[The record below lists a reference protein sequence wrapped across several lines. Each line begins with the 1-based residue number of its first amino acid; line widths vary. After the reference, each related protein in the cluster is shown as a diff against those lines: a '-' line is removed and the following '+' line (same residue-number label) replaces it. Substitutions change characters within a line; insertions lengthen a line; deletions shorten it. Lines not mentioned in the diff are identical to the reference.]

1 MPENFNKVPN
11 TLDVTI
17 YGAMEP
23 VTPTLSKSRVRIF
36 YKGMNRNR
44 TFISEDF
51 ANQLIASLPYTPV
64 KGIFNKDAVDYEDHG
79 EDNTDGRIYGI
90 VPAETNFAW
99 EDHMDVDGVTR
110 TYACA
115 DVLLF
120 TGLYPEAKLVPGE
133 SQSME
138 IFRGNLKGEW
148 RISEEDNQPYYHF
161 LQGCLV
167 GLQVL
172 GQEVE
177 PCFEGAAFYSLSK
190 DIQELVDYIRNYS
203 KKEVKVTMDKSKF
216 RISDNEKADILFD
229 LINPNF
235 NEEGNWELN
244 AIVVDVYDDYALCV
258 SPSGYQRVYY
268 SKDGD
273 NVTIGDS
280 VAVKIVDV
288 TETEYNALETMK
300 AVGGSFEAA
309 NTAYADATA
318 KVAEL
323 EATNAE
329 FSARIAEFEAQ
340 ENTEEVPA
348 ENTAEENS
356 AEDAEPQADNSLEE
370 PVAEESA
377 TENSVEP
384 AAENEPEVNA
394 SAEFTARIEALE
406 AEKVEMEKKISDIT
420 NENESLLAFKKAIEK
435 TQKENILSQYE
446 EYLDEAKVTEFQ
458 SNIDAFSVEDFEKEV
473 CTAAVKSGS
482 SIFSNRHNEPDM
494 FFKGGNVNCGDKK
507 MSRAAQL
514 INNYK
519 NGGNK

>member
-1 MPENFNKVPN
+1 
-11 TLDVTI
+11 
-17 YGAMEP
+17 
-23 VTPTLSKSRVRIF
+23 
-36 YKGMNRNR
+36 
-44 TFISEDF
+44 
-51 ANQLIASLPYTPV
+51 
-64 KGIFNKDAVDYEDHG
+64 
-79 EDNTDGRIYGI
+79 
-90 VPAETNFAW
+90 
-99 EDHMDVDGVTR
+99 
-110 TYACA
+110 
-115 DVLLF
+115 
-120 TGLYPEAKLVPGE
+120 
-133 SQSME
+133 
-138 IFRGNLKGEW
+138 
-148 RISEEDNQPYYHF
+148 
-161 LQGCLV
+161 
-167 GLQVL
+167 
-172 GQEVE
+172 
-177 PCFEGAAFYSLSK
+177 
-190 DIQELVDYIRNYS
+190 
-203 KKEVKVTMDKSKF
+203 MDKSKF

-288 TETEYNALETMK
+288 TETAYNALETMK

-340 ENTEEVPA
+340 ENT
-348 ENTAEENS
+348 AEENS

-370 PVAEESA
+370 PAAEEPVEEEPA

-384 AAENEPEVNA
+384 VAENEPEVDA
-394 SAEFTARIEALE
+394 SAE
-406 AEKVEMEKKISDIT
+406 ISDIT
-420 NENESLLAFKKAIEK
+420 NENESLIAFKKAIEK

-458 SNIDAFSVEDFEKEV
+458 SNIDKFSVEDFEKEV

-494 FFKGGNVNCGDKK
+494 FFKGGNVNGGDKK
-507 MSRAAQL
+507 MSRAA
-514 INNYK
+514 
-519 NGGNK
+519 